1 MLTSSNSEIGI
12 WNAWVF
18 MIVFI
23 LQMIIM
29 SFANEQIRKRTHV
42 PNSARKTL
50 IEKYIGFIANFFW
63 LVALVYSIFLPFLLG
78 SIWFYVGLSVFI
90 IGILILMFATVNFMT
105 TPVEQLI
112 QKGVYKYSRHPMYLA
127 TFLICLG
134 AGISTASFIFI
145 LVSIIIAICFHYE
158 AILEEKYCLSI
169 YQDQYKEY
177 MNSVPRWIGI
187 HK

>member
-1 MLTSSNSEIGI
+1 MSTSTISEIGI
-12 WNAWVF
+12 WNAWIF

-29 SFANEQIRKRTHV
+29 SFANKQIRKRTHV

-50 IEKYIGFIANFFW
+50 IEKYIGIIANFFW
-63 LVALVYSIFLPFLLG
+63 FVALVYSIFLPFLLG

-90 IGILILMFATVNFMT
+90 IGILILMSATVNFMT
-105 TPVEQLI
+105 TPVGQLI
-112 QKGVYKYSRHPMYLA
+112 QKGVYKFSRHPMYLA

-134 AGISTASFIFI
+134 TGISTASLIFI
-145 LVSIIIAICFHYE
+145 LMSIIIAIYFYYE
-158 AILEEKYCLSI
+158 AILEEKYCLSK
-169 YQDQYKEY
+169 YQNQYKEY
-177 MNSVPRWIGI
+177 MNSVPRWFGI